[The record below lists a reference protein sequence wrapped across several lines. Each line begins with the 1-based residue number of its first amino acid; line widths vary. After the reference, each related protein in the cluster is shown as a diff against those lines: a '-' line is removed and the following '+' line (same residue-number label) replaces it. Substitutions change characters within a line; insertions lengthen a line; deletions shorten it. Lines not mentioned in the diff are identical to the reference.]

1 VKTGENLDDVSDM
14 TRRFGLKSRG
24 IMELTG
30 KIALRSFKTSFK
42 MIEWVAGSL
51 YGILMWV
58 GGLAVMAL
66 MRGVRLFGRRRLP
79 S

>member
-1 VKTGENLDDVSDM
+1 M

-30 KIALRSFKTSFK
+30 KVALRSFKTSFK
-42 MIEWVAGSL
+42 MVEWVAGSL
-51 YGILMWV
+51 YGILMWT
-58 GGLAVMAL
+58 GGLVVMAL
-66 MRGVRLFGRRRLP
+66 MRGVRLFGRRRLQ